1 MSKKKKLNPAERCLL
16 STPKLF
22 NVKHRLPLIL
32 VFLAG
37 CKNFKEI
44 LMIPKSQIT
53 GAPKPQ
59 LCSPRNVIP
68 CQLSVGSDFQSI

>member
-1 MSKKKKLNPAERCLL
+1 MSNKRFNPAERCLL
-16 STPKLF
+16 SIPKLF
-22 NVKHRLPLIL
+22 NVRHSLPLIL

-44 LMIPKSQIT
+44 LMIPKSQISE
-53 GAPKPQ
+53 ARNPQ
-59 LCSPRNVIP
+59 LCSPHNVIP

>member
-1 MSKKKKLNPAERCLL
+1 MSNKRFSPAEWYLL
-16 STPKLF
+16 SIPNLF
-22 NVKHRLPLIL
+22 NVRHSLPLIL

-53 GAPKPQ
+53 EAPKAQ
-59 LCSPRNVIP
+59 LCSPHNVIP
-68 CQLSVGSDFQSI
+68 CQLSVGSDFHSI